1 MVKNCVKT
9 KVLLKE
15 LITKW
20 INSQINYRH
29 DTYFDFKVDDNQ
41 KENFAF
47 PFNFIAQNVFAN
59 NSWTCVASNI
69 FLIIIFI
76 LFFTILTPLE
86 FSHLQQLSPHCF

>member
-29 DTYFDFKVDDNQ
+29 DTYFDFKVDDVIK
-41 KENFAF
+41 KEHFTF
-47 PFNFIAQNVFAN
+47 PFNIIAQNVFAN
-59 NSWTCVASNI
+59 NS
-69 FLIIIFI
+69 
-76 LFFTILTPLE
+76 
-86 FSHLQQLSPHCF
+86 

>member
-1 MVKNCVKT
+1 
-9 KVLLKE
+9 
-15 LITKW
+15 
-20 INSQINYRH
+20 
-29 DTYFDFKVDDNQ
+29 
-41 KENFAF
+41 
-47 PFNFIAQNVFAN
+47 VFAN